1 MSNMMH
7 TQKIPSSPIS
17 SSTSSSSSCLSF
29 LHLILSLILMYYYL
43 LSLDFHYGK
52 ANSRF
57 MNSKGEKG

>member
-29 LHLILSLILMYYYL
+29 LHLIRSLILMYYYL
-43 LSLDFHYGK
+43 LSLDFHYGN
-52 ANSRF
+52 ADSSF